1 VTVYTHHYGLV
12 LGVII
17 LIFALGLRRGLIDVI
32 VDWLRARRENVERA
46 ERRKPAPETSA

>member
-1 VTVYTHHYGLV
+1 
-12 LGVII
+12 
-17 LIFALGLRRGLIDVI
+17 VI